1 MPAGPAPRE
10 KLAVRRFI
18 VGLAMLLGS
27 ALVQGE
33 PPARL
38 YATSIRMH
46 FGEGTPRME
55 CNLYQVDPANGQSR
69 ILAQIH
75 SGGLAVAIVSL
86 AIHPQTNQ
94 IFGVSDATSPALPR
108 SLVMVDAASGA
119 TSRVGPLAERV
130 SDIGFSNDGTLYGWL
145 PEASRLA
152 RIDARTGAIAPLEPS
167 GITGVMGGGMALDD
181 DDQGFVAATS
191 ATGTLDRIDIRTGR
205 ATPGAALQGAPH
217 IAAITNLTF
226 SPENRLYG
234 VNSNLGA
241 PAATT
246 LVRIDPKTGRIE
258 PVGRLPDDSH
268 ALIFVPQPAAKAAG
282 VDAWI
287 TGLVGLAVV
296 LVLAAAAFLIGR
308 RRRRAP

>member
-1 MPAGPAPRE
+1 M
-10 KLAVRRFI
+10 RRFI
-18 VGLAMLLGS
+18 VGLVILLGS
-27 ALVQGE
+27 ALAQGE

-46 FGEGTPRME
+46 FGEGAPRME
-55 CNLYQVDPANGQSR
+55 CNLYQVDPTNAQSR
-69 ILAQIH
+69 ILAQIQ

-94 IFGVSDATSPALPR
+94 IFGVSDPTSPALR
-108 SLVMVDAASGA
+108 GSLVMVDATSGA

-152 RIDARTGAIAPLEPS
+152 RIDARTAAISPLEPS
-167 GITGVMGGGMALDD
+167 GITRVMGGGMALDD

-205 ATPGAALQGAPH
+205 ASPGVALQGAPH

-226 SPENRLYG
+226 SPENKLYA

-246 LVRIDPKTGRIE
+246 LVRIDPKTGHID
-258 PVGRLPDDSH
+258 PVGRMPDDSH
-268 ALIFVPQPAAKAAG
+268 ALIFVPQVAAKAGGMDTRLMA
-282 VDAWI
+282 
-287 TGLVGLAVV
+287 LVGLMIV
-296 LVLAAAAFLIGR
+296 LVLAGAAFLLGR